1 MKFAYILGTSFTEL
15 KLFFHKV
22 FIINTLF
29 PSFFEML
36 CAACIKL
43 FAKAS
48 ELFMHVMFQL
58 IIICK
63 MVPSDCVLQGVKKMK
78 FEDAKLGL

>member
-1 MKFAYILGTSFTEL
+1 
-15 KLFFHKV
+15 
-22 FIINTLF
+22 
-29 PSFFEML
+29 ML